1 MQLICV
7 PKNLEIKMI
16 KPRIILAS
24 SSPRRIEIL
33 KEYKINFISKEHKII
48 NEPEYSG
55 DNEPCEF
62 VKNLALNKAKSI
74 ESFYPDDFII
84 GSDTAVILKVILNN
98 SNRYKNFL
106 TNFNSDIDD
115 ILYDKTKN
123 TNSRINKSINKS
135 IKNINS
141 CNQNEDICHSSFIS
155 LGKPK
160 DIVSAFN
167 MLNMLS
173 DNIHN
178 VYTGIALINKNKQ
191 IHEFSY
197 DKTEVKIKNLS
208 DEEIY
213 NYINKFKPFDKA
225 GSYGIQDSQDI
236 VESYSGS
243 YKNVEGLCI
252 EKLIPLLKKY
262 NLI

>member
-1 MQLICV
+1 
-7 PKNLEIKMI
+7 MI

-24 SSPRRIEIL
+24 SSPRRIDIL

-48 NEPEYSG
+48 NEPEYSSG
-55 DNEPCEF
+55 TEPCEF
-62 VKNLALNKAKSI
+62 VKNIALDKAKSI
-74 ESFYPDDFII
+74 ESYYPDDFII
-84 GSDTAVILKVILNN
+84 GSDTIVILDN
-98 SNRYKNFL
+98 SMNRYKNFF
-106 TNFNSDIDD
+106 TDFNSDIDD
-115 ILYDKTKN
+115 ILYNKTKN
-123 TNSRINKSINKS
+123 ANSRINKSINNS
-135 IKNINS
+135 VKNINS
-141 CNQNEDICHSSFIS
+141 CNQNEDICHPSLIS

-178 VYTGIALINKNKQ
+178 VYTGIALINKNRQ
-191 IHEFSY
+191 IYEFSY

-236 VESYSGS
+236 VESYAGS

-262 NLI
+262 NLM